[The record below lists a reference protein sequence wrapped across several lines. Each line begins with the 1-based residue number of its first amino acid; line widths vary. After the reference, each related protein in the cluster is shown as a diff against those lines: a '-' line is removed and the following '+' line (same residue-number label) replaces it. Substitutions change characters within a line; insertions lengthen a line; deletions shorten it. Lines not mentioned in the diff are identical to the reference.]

1 MPDPVAL
8 HIEHLGAGPPLVL
21 AHGFGGSARNFRPQ
35 ARFFA
40 ERVSTWLYDARGHA
54 RSPAPRALG
63 AYSEAA
69 LVADFGS
76 VVAQAGARAVVGG
89 LSLGAS
95 TALGYALSSEAPLRG
110 LVLAAFPSAGRE
122 PKRAAWTRDFADA
135 IEREGLEAAGERFVW
150 GEASRFDP
158 KGAALIRQG
167 FLEHDPFA
175 LAAILRDTLAH
186 VPAPDAIAAELAQL
200 KLPTLVIVG
209 DEDPESLEP
218 CRRLAA
224 LIPEAELVVIPG
236 AGHVVNLASPQ
247 AFNAALAGFL
257 ARLA

>member
-1 MPDPVAL
+1 VPDPVAL
-8 HIEHLGAGPPLVL
+8 HVEHMGAGPALVL

-40 ERVSTWLYDARGHA
+40 DRVSTWLYDARGHA
-54 RSPAPRALG
+54 RSPAPRGPG
-63 AYSEAA
+63 AYSAAA

-76 VVAQAGARAVVGG
+76 VVTQAGGAVVGG

-95 TALGYALSSEAPLRG
+95 TALGYALSTQAPLRG
-110 LVLAAFPSAGRE
+110 LVLAAFPSAGSE
-122 PKRAAWTRDFADA
+122 PKRARWTEGFADA
-135 IEREGLEAAGERFVW
+135 IEREGLEAAGERYVW

-167 FLEHDPFA
+167 FLEHDPMA
-175 LAAILRDTLAH
+175 LAAILRDALAH
-186 VPAPDAIAAELAQL
+186 VPAPDAVAAELAQL
-200 KLPTLVIVG
+200 SVPTLVIVG
-209 DEDPESLEP
+209 DEDAESLDP

-236 AGHVVNLASPQ
+236 AGHVVNLAAPQ
-247 AFNAALAGFL
+247 AFNAALADFL
-257 ARLA
+257 ARLL